1 MRWRGERES
10 ENVEDRRDEGGG
22 GFGSPFPGGGGL
34 RFPSGGG
41 ARGGGIGIVGL
52 LILLGLMFFFGV
64 DPRVIMQGGGPGGDE
79 SNFPDIRL
87 PQSRP
92 DTTGFPV
99 PRQPQGPDL
108 QHPRSASQDDLKQ
121 FVSVVLA
128 ETEDVWSNLLPQYG
142 ARYSDPKLV
151 LFSGGVRSACG
162 IGMAQMGPFYCPQDQ
177 KVYID
182 LSFYKELKDRF
193 NAPGDAA
200 QAYVIAHEVGH
211 HVQNLLGIMDQVDA
225 VRQRVSERQG
235 NAIQVRV
242 ELQADCFAGVWAN
255 KAQEAKNIF
264 EPGDIE
270 ARSTRQAPSATI
282 ASRSRRKATSCR
294 IPSPTVLQLSAC
306 AGSSAVTRP
315 AICANATRSTPT
327 TSRSGF
333 RPRPGALP
341 FRWIEAR
348 RRRRR
353 RRSPRKACQPS

>member
-1 MRWRGERES
+1 
-10 ENVEDRRDEGGG
+10 
-22 GFGSPFPGGGGL
+22 
-34 RFPSGGG
+34 
-41 ARGGGIGIVGL
+41 
-52 LILLGLMFFFGV
+52 MFFFGV

-92 DTTGFPV
+92 DTTSFPV

-242 ELQADCFAGVWAN
+242 ELQADCFAGIWAN
-255 KAQEAKNIF
+255 KTQEAKKIF

-270 ARSTRQAPSATI
+270 SALNA
-282 ASRSRRKATSCR
+282 ASAIGDDR
-294 IPSPTVLQLSAC
+294 IQKQTQGYVVPDSFTH
-306 AGSSAVTRP
+306 GSSEQRVRWFKRGYQTGDLRQ
-315 AICANATRSTPT
+315 CDTFNADD
-327 TSRSGF
+327 
-333 RPRPGALP
+333 L
-341 FRWIEAR
+341 
-348 RRRRR
+348 
-353 RRSPRKACQPS
+353 